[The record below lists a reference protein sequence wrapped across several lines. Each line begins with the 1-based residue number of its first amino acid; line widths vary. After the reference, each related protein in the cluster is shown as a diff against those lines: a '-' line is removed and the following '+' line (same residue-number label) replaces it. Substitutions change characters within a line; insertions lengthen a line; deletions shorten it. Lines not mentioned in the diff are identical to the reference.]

1 MLDYA
6 QFLNEEQISAVKTG
20 CGPILVSAGAGS
32 GKTRLLTYRI
42 HYLVNELNVNPL
54 NILAITFTNKAS
66 NEMKLRIQKIVPNG
80 ELVTVCT
87 IHSLCVKI
95 LRQYA
100 SFLEGY
106 TSNFSIYSEN
116 DSNKLFKKI
125 FDGMSIENDLREKI
139 KKHISIIKNN
149 NMSLNE
155 YLDIIDYLNFKTEIE
170 EVYTKYQNEL
180 KSNNAMDFDD
190 LLLKTFFLLKNN
202 AEVLASIQNKYKYIH
217 VDEFQDTNIV
227 QYEIIKLIA
236 QKHQNLFVVGDE
248 NQSIYGWRG
257 ANIGNMSDF
266 LTDFENVQIKKL
278 ERNYRSTQ
286 NILNRANELIKYNDN
301 LIEKTLYTTNDMGE
315 EVKYY
320 NAYDEKEEAEY
331 VVRNISRLIKNGTN
345 PNEIAILM
353 RVNALSRPFEER
365 LLSYNIPHKIYN
377 GFKFYERVEI
387 KNTLAYVIAILN
399 SNDNENFLRI
409 INYPKRK
416 IGDASI
422 KKLEDIA
429 NSSDKSLFDTVMDCE
444 NIDIP
449 NALKLKL
456 EPLKTLF
463 DEIQKR
469 ADNNIFELVQY
480 IVNFSGIK
488 ASFDLQD
495 ENDMERFYNVNSLL
509 QSMEEFVKANPSAN
523 IKDYIDSVS
532 LISNIDE
539 LEEDASTVSI
549 ASVHGAKGLEFDV
562 VFIVGAE
569 EGIFPVSRKDE
580 SDMQEE
586 RRLMY
591 VAITRAKKL
600 LFVTSCKTRFLYGSR
615 NYCLRSRFI
624 DEAGLY
630 QKPTTFNPATSKG
643 WANNVSSKY
652 NSQATDIDEPKVD
665 KLDKSNAIIGA
676 KVRHIRFG
684 EGVIVNNDE
693 LLSTACVNIDFDGFG
708 VKTLCLDYAPLT
720 LVTGENDE

>member
-1 MLDYA
+1 MIDYA

-32 GKTRLLTYRI
+32 GKTRLLTYRV
-42 HYLVNELNVNPL
+42 HYLVDGLNANPL
-54 NILAITFTNKAS
+54 NILAITFTNKAA
-66 NEMKLRIQKIVPNG
+66 NEMKSRIQKIVPNG
-80 ELVTVCT
+80 EQVTVCT

-100 SFLEGY
+100 SFLDGY

-116 DSNKLFKKI
+116 DSSKLYKKI
-125 FDGMSIENDLREKI
+125 FESLSIENELREKI
-139 KKHISIIKNN
+139 KNHIAIIKNN
-149 NMSLNE
+149 NMSLGE
-155 YLDIIDYLNFKTEIE
+155 YMDMVDYLNYKEDIE
-170 EVYTKYQNEL
+170 KVFVRYEDEL
-180 KSNNAMDFDD
+180 KKNNAMDFDD
-190 LLLKTFFLLKNN
+190 LLIKTFYLLKNKI
-202 AEVLASIQNKYKYIH
+202 EVLNSVQNKYKFVH

-227 QYEIIKLIA
+227 QYEIIKLISS
-236 QKHQNLFVVGDE
+236 KHNNLFVVGDE

-257 ANIGNMSDF
+257 ANIGNMADF
-266 LTDFENVQIKKL
+266 LNDFQNVQIKKL

-286 NILNRANELIKYNDN
+286 NILDRANELIKHNDN
-301 LIEKTLYTTNDMGE
+301 LIEKNLYTTNDTGE

-331 VVRNISRLIKNGTN
+331 VVRTIARLVKNGVN

-353 RVNALSRPFEER
+353 RVNALSRPFEEK
-365 LLSYNIPHKIYN
+365 LLAYNIPHKIYN

-387 KNTLAYVIAILN
+387 KNTLAYIVAILN
-399 SNDNENFLRI
+399 PNDNENFLRI

-422 KKLEDIA
+422 KKLEEIA
-429 NSSDKSLFDTVMDCE
+429 KECNKSLFDVVMNCE
-444 NIDIP
+444 NVDIP
-449 NALKLKL
+449 NALKVKL
-456 EPLKTLF
+456 EPFKNLFEEILKKT
-463 DEIQKR
+463 
-469 ADNNIFELVQY
+469 NSNVFELTQY

-488 ASFDLQD
+488 AGFDLQD
-495 ENDMERFYNVNSLL
+495 ETDMERFYNVNSLL
-509 QSMEEFVKANPSAN
+509 QSMEDFVKANPNSS

-539 LEEDASTVSI
+539 LEDDASTVSI

-569 EGIFPVSRKDE
+569 EGIFPVNRKDD

-615 NYCLRSRFI
+615 NYCLRSRFV
-624 DEAGLY
+624 DESGLY
-630 QKPTTFNPATSKG
+630 QKPTQFQSTTDLFGNKIKSST
-643 WANNVSSKY
+643 ANSANT
-652 NSQATDIDEPKVD
+652 Q
-665 KLDKSNAIIGA
+665 KLDEEKATIGV
-676 KVRHIRFG
+676 KVKHIRFG
-684 EGVIVNNDE
+684 EGTIVNNDE
-693 LLSTACVNIDFDGFG
+693 LLSTHCINIDFEGFG

-720 LVTGENDE
+720 LITGDNNE